1 MSKSLMLG
9 VANTSW
15 IVCCSVLS
23 GLVFNWGHLPAI
35 ATDADLVTTRVAQAT
50 LAMSVNR
57 PILKTGSQG
66 EAVSELQAALKLLGY
81 FTDTVDGVYREST
94 VIAVS
99 RFQQASGLTA
109 DGIVGP
115 ATWTRLFPGT
125 PSAGTPSPT
134 AANNSPSTPSAGTP
148 PPTSSNNPASTFP
161 VPSAIPTTTSSASVT
176 VRVPPP
182 QAAAQPSPANRTRPG
197 NPTAATGANSSP
209 AAKPQITAVALPILR
224 KGMQGPAVAQL
235 QERLRGL
242 GFFRGTA
249 DGVFGPATQAAVKA
263 AQENFRLVPDGIVGS
278 ATWSALLR

>member
-23 GLVFNWGHLPAI
+23 GLVFNWGHSPAV
-35 ATDADLVTTRVAQAT
+35 ASDADSVTTTVAQAT
-50 LAMSVNR
+50 SAITVNR

-94 VIAVS
+94 AIAVS

-115 ATWTRLFPGT
+115 ATWARLFPGT

-134 AANNSPSTPSAGTP
+134 AANNSPSMPSAGTP
-148 PPTSSNNPASTFP
+148 PPTSSNSPASTFP
-161 VPSAIPTTTSSASVT
+161 VPSAIQTTTSSVSVGA
-176 VRVPPP
+176 PPP
-182 QAAAQPSPANRTRPG
+182 QAAAQPSPTNRIRPG
-197 NPTAATGANSSP
+197 NPSAATAANSSP